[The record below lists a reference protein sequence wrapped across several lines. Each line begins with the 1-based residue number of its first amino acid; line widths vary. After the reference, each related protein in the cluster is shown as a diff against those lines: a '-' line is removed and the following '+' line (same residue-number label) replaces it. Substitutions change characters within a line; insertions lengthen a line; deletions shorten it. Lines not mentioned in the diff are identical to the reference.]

1 MTKTL
6 DDFTPLEISDETARV
21 NLMHEN
27 KSKLP
32 LTPVS
37 EILPREK
44 IISMKNEG
52 HLLWLFLS
60 YMKIVLFYK
69 CTFF

>member
-6 DDFTPLEISDETARV
+6 DGFTPLEISDETARV

-37 EILPREK
+37 EILPGREE
-44 IISMKNEG
+44 INSMKNEG
-52 HLLWLFLS
+52 HLHRLLLS
-60 YMKIVLFYK
+60 YKKIVLFYK
-69 CTFF
+69 

>member
-6 DDFTPLEISDETARV
+6 DGFTPLEISDETARV

-27 KSKLP
+27 KNKLP

-37 EILPREK
+37 EILPRG
-44 IISMKNEG
+44 N
-52 HLLWLFLS
+52 
-60 YMKIVLFYK
+60 
-69 CTFF
+69 

>member
-1 MTKTL
+1 MTNTL
-6 DDFTPLEISDETARV
+6 DGFTPLEISDETV

-37 EILPREK
+37 EILPRG
-44 IISMKNEG
+44 N
-52 HLLWLFLS
+52 
-60 YMKIVLFYK
+60 
-69 CTFF
+69 

>member
-1 MTKTL
+1 MTVTKTL

-27 KSKLP
+27 KRKLP

-37 EILPREK
+37 EILPRG
-44 IISMKNEG
+44 N
-52 HLLWLFLS
+52 
-60 YMKIVLFYK
+60 
-69 CTFF
+69 